1 MIIIYEKFWNS
12 DWFIGLSVGI
22 ILLLATGLNWLQPLE
37 QKVYDWGIHFVQ
49 RPPNDKVAV
58 IAIDEDSL
66 GQLGEWP
73 WWRLVYAQWVDLVAP
88 QSKVIG
94 ITLDFSQTQL
104 KFKPEPKTS
113 LVIPAP
119 SYWLEEVTELKKLL
133 EEIGNTN
140 RGRVS
145 GKQSLKPILAF
156 YRSARLFSNFPETLS
171 LFTDNLQQAT
181 DWLNSDLQ
189 LANSFQRAGNIILG
203 MPWRKEGNYPPL
215 LMVKAGSEPPL
226 AKGEIN
232 QSSPPL
238 PKQMLKYR
246 LTPVNKPIIPYF
258 NDSKIVKVQELIPPL
273 ALLSNSVL
281 GLGYFTAQPAG
292 DARTL
297 PLIVEFKQNYFPSLS
312 LLLVAKNL
320 SVNLSDLEVQIGR
333 GLKLGNLALTTD
345 RHLQVQPFF
354 YESSKIRVDS
364 FAKVLTGQIPVDTYR
379 DKIVLLGVTAPPYA
393 TMLQTPRGE
402 MPAVLVLANEVSSL
416 LNQDYLVSS
425 PWSFGLAVGL
435 WGLILAYAGFWLP
448 RLTWRPALEQ
458 ILILLVGLIAVN
470 WMLLNQGWT
479 LPTGLP
485 SLLLLLPLTQL
496 ALSVKRLL
504 IAYQDAFRSHPEAV
518 ESNRLLGLAFQGQGH
533 LDLAYD
539 KFRLCPPEE
548 SIMGLLYNLALDYEL
563 KRQFRRASAVY
574 RYVQSQ
580 QPAFRDVEQRL
591 AQLQILKKSY
601 LRHNHNHS
609 HSHQLENWW
618 LDDEGNKPMLGRYQL
633 ERLLGKGA
641 MGVVYL
647 GRDSKLDRLVAIKT
661 LALSQEFEDQELED
675 ATQRFFR
682 EATAAGRLKHPNIVA
697 IYEAGEEQ
705 DLAYISMEFFKG
717 GNLSPYTKSENL
729 LPIITVIKIIIVTA
743 EALDYASKQGVV
755 HRDIK
760 PANIM
765 YNPATE
771 QIKITDFGIA
781 CITNSN
787 KTKTGIILGSPSYMS
802 PEQLAGNQVDGRSD
816 LFSLGVM
823 CYQLLTGA
831 LPFQAD
837 TMASL
842 MFKITH
848 ESHHDLT
855 AVRANLPLSLKS
867 VVDTALQKN
876 VTDRFQT
883 GVQFAQ
889 ALRDCQILGEV

>member
-1 MIIIYEKFWNS
+1 MMIIHEKFWNS
-12 DWFIGLSVGI
+12 DWFIGLTVGI

-37 QKVYDWGIHFVQ
+37 QKVYDWGIHFIQ
-49 RPPNDKVAV
+49 RPPNDKVVV

-66 GQLGEWP
+66 RQLGEWP

-104 KFKPEPKTS
+104 KFEPEPKTS
-113 LVIPAP
+113 LVTPAP

-145 GKQSLKPILAF
+145 EKRSLKPILAF
-156 YRSARLFSNFPETLS
+156 YRSARLFSNFPENLS
-171 LFTDNLQQAT
+171 LFTDNLQQTT
-181 DWLNSDLQ
+181 DLLNNDLQ
-189 LANSFQRAGNIILG
+189 LAKSFQRAGNIILG
-203 MPWRKEGNYPPL
+203 MRSNRWGPEFIP
-215 LMVKAGSEPPL
+215 
-226 AKGEIN
+226 
-232 QSSPPL
+232 SSSRPTL
-238 PKQMLKYR
+238 PDQMLKYR
-246 LTPVNKPIIPYF
+246 LTQVNEQMVSYF
-258 NDSKIVKVQELIPPL
+258 NDSQIVKVQELIPPL
-273 ALLSNSVL
+273 ALLSDSVS
-281 GLGYFTAQPAG
+281 GLGYFTAPPTG

-312 LLLVAKNL
+312 LLLVAKEL

-333 GLKLGNLALTTD
+333 GLKLGNLSLTTD
-345 RHLQVQPFF
+345 SHLQVQPWF
-354 YESSKIRVDS
+354 YERSQIRVDS

-379 DKIVLLGVTAPPYA
+379 DKIVLLGVTASPYA
-393 TMLQTPRGE
+393 AMLQTPQGE

-416 LNQDYLVSS
+416 LNQDYLVYSF
-425 PWSFGLAVGL
+425 WSFGLAVGL
-435 WGLILAYAGFWLP
+435 WGVMLAYASFWLP
-448 RLTWRPALEQ
+448 RLTWRPALKR
-458 ILILLVGLIAVN
+458 ISILLVGLIIVD
-470 WMLLNQGWT
+470 WMLLNHGWT

-548 SIMGLLYNLALDYEL
+548 SIMGLLYNLAMDYEL

-574 RYVQSQ
+574 RYLQSQ
-580 QPAFRDVEQRL
+580 QPAYRDVEQRL
-591 AQLQILKKSY
+591 AQTQILKKSR
-601 LRHNHNHS
+601 LPHNHS
-609 HSHQLENWW
+609 HNHLMKLENWW

-675 ATQRFFR
+675 ATQRFFL

-717 GNLSPYTKSENL
+717 GNLSPYAKPENL
-729 LPIITVIKIIIVTA
+729 LPITTVIKIIIVAA

-781 CITNSN
+781 CITNSH

-823 CYQLLTGA
+823 FYQLLTGA

-837 TMASL
+837 SIASL
-842 MFKITH
+842 MFKIAH

-855 AVRANLPLSLKS
+855 SVRANLPLSLKS